1 MRYMCVLDSNK
12 KQYYKTERKWVK
24 FFIQKTRN
32 FIINSLN
39 NIKQKSFKG
48 EKETLVIR
56 KS

>member
-1 MRYMCVLDSNK
+1 MRVLDSNK